1 MVMVVVEDVCLKYH
15 GHMYYLLAVY
25 FILPEL
31 FVVVDYCCHG
41 DGSGG
46 VHLYTKYIT
55 TRTNNIDSLPKALCC
70 CHGNME
76 TWLIYIYRLVTSSM
90 Y

>member
-25 FILPEL
+25 FIMPEL

-55 TRTNNIDSLPKALCC
+55 TRTNILIHCLRPFVVAM
-70 CHGNME
+70 G
-76 TWLIYIYRLVTSSM
+76 TWKLG
-90 Y
+90 

>member
-1 MVMVVVEDVCLKYH
+1 MHYECAGHNGPMHNTLDEHVYIYNTLAMVMVVVEDVCLKYH

-55 TRTNNIDSLPKALCC
+55 TRTN
-70 CHGNME
+70 
-76 TWLIYIYRLVTSSM
+76 Y
-90 Y
+90 